1 MARKAIVLSTLP
13 LLILT
18 SYIAL
23 LGLDIPFRDQWAV
36 VLLADKM
43 EHGSISFDDLLSQH
57 NEHRP
62 LFPRLLWLALVQGTG
77 YNTNA
82 ELWLNLGIALVTF
95 GIFVVYTAWVWRQQ
109 GVEVLDPLLPLL
121 ALLVFNLAQW
131 ESWLFGIQTIMFLG
145 MMAVVTGF
153 VILSRFNN
161 WSGLLGAALLGG
173 IATFSMANAV
183 LYWPIGLVMIALF
196 SKPPSRWPRFTAWVI
211 ISALIWVAFFRGW
224 SPTPLASWS
233 VLGRHPF
240 IYIAWILNF
249 IGAPLLTYWYAW
261 VFGILSFVWIV
272 LVGIRA
278 PKVYEWRLLAPY
290 GAIVVFILASALA
303 IGVGRSSVSLTS
315 SVASRYL
322 TMTVW
327 YWASLLALLPLVRLS
342 ERRLRLVKLS
352 IVLMLCICMAG
363 GGLLGYHWRYL
374 RTLPV
379 YRSVKYG
386 EHVTDRDLEYVSGA
400 SSAVARERLNTLRQY
415 GWSVYRK

>member
-1 MARKAIVLSTLP
+1 MSRKAIILSAVP
-13 LLILT
+13 LIIL
-18 SYIAL
+18 SAYIAV

-36 VLLADKM
+36 VLLAEKM
-43 EHGSISFDDLLSQH
+43 EHGSVSFEDLLSQH

-62 LFPRLLWLALVQGTG
+62 LFPRLLWLALVQGTR

-95 GIFVVYTAWVWRQQ
+95 GIFVVYTAWVWRRQ
-109 GVEVLDPLLPLL
+109 GIEVLDLLLPLL

-153 VILSRFNN
+153 IVLTRFNN
-161 WSGLLGAALLGG
+161 WPGLLGAALLGAM
-173 IATFSMANAV
+173 ATFSMANAV
-183 LYWPIGLVMIALF
+183 LYWPIGLLMVALF
-196 SKPPSRWPRFTAWVI
+196 SEPASRWPRFAAWLT
-211 ISALIWVAFFRGW
+211 ISALIWGAFFHEW
-224 SPTPLASWS
+224 SPTPMASLS
-233 VLGRHPF
+233 VLWKHPF
-240 IYIAWILNF
+240 IYIAWVLNF

-272 LVGIRA
+272 VVGIRA
-278 PKVYEWRLLAPY
+278 PKAYEWRLLAPY
-290 GAIVVFILASALA
+290 GAIVAFILASALA
-303 IGVGRSSVSLTS
+303 IAVGRASISLTS

-327 YWASLLALLPLVRLS
+327 YWASLLGLLPLVRLS
-342 ERRLRLVKLS
+342 DSWLRLLKIS
-352 IVLMLCICMAG
+352 ICLMLCVCMAG

-379 YRSVKYG
+379 YRSVKYNQD
-386 EHVTDRDLEYVSGA
+386 VTDQDLEYVSGT
-400 SSAVARERLNTLRQY
+400 SSAIARERLETLRQH
-415 GWSVYRK
+415 GWSAYRK